1 LGSWAASSSIV
12 VCPVIIEQRYHAP
25 RLAQTRI
32 GHSAFRVE
40 IDESIIL
47 FDPCLTGNPK
57 FTAHFRASAR
67 GATHILLT
75 HGHDDHIGD
84 TLRIAEE
91 TEAEIVANFDLCMW
105 LEGQGAKKINPGNPG
120 DKIPRGNFSV
130 GITDARHSAS
140 TVEAGA
146 PV

>member
-1 LGSWAASSSIV
+1 MKITWL
-12 VCPVIIEQRYHAP
+12 
-25 RLAQTRI
+25 

-40 IDESIIL
+40 IGESIIL
-47 FDPCLTGNPK
+47 FDPFLTGNPK

-84 TLRIAEE
+84 TLRIADE
-91 TEAEIVANFDLCMW
+91 TDAEIVANFDLCMR
-105 LEGQGAKKINPGNPG
+105 LESQGAQENRSGRHRRQN
-120 DKIPRGNFSV
+120 PRGNFSV
-130 GITDARHSAS
+130 GITDACHSAS
-140 TVEAGA
+140 TIVDGA

>member
-1 LGSWAASSSIV
+1 MKITWL
-12 VCPVIIEQRYHAP
+12 
-25 RLAQTRI
+25 

-40 IDESIIL
+40 IGESIIL
-47 FDPCLTGNPK
+47 FDPFLTGNPK

-84 TLRIAEE
+84 TLQIADE
-91 TEAEIVANFDLCMW
+91 TGAEIVANFDLCMW
-105 LEGQGAKKINPGNPG
+105 LEGQGAQKIDPGVTG
-120 DKIPRGNFSV
+120 GKIARGNFSV
-130 GITDARHSAS
+130 GITDACHSAS
-140 TVEAGA
+140 TIVDGA

>member
-1 LGSWAASSSIV
+1 MKITWL
-12 VCPVIIEQRYHAP
+12 
-25 RLAQTRI
+25 

-40 IDESIIL
+40 IGESIIL
-47 FDPCLTGNPK
+47 FDPFLTGNPK

-91 TEAEIVANFDLCMW
+91 TGAEIVANFDLCMW
-105 LEGQGAKKINPGNPG
+105 LEGQGAKKINPGNTG
-120 DKIPRGNFSV
+120 GKIPCGNFSV

-140 TVEAGA
+140 TIVDGA